1 MRKAR
6 ERVSGK
12 ASLGSCARL
21 LPCGLRMGPVVR
33 TLGLSDVDVG
43 FRAAFAEW
51 TRKEGCLMATLVEL
65 RREIDARMHRG
76 ASFSSIEDDVIDT
89 SNLPEE
95 QKSAL
100 WLYGWSFVALDAQRR
115 EAQAHITQLAT
126 TDAPREA
133 PRAGLRLVPS
143 PASN

>member
-1 MRKAR
+1 
-6 ERVSGK
+6 
-12 ASLGSCARL
+12 
-21 LPCGLRMGPVVR
+21 
-33 TLGLSDVDVG
+33 
-43 FRAAFAEW
+43 
-51 TRKEGCLMATLVEL
+51 MATLAEL
-65 RREIDARMHRG
+65 CREIDARMRRG